1 MKGNKVYA
9 HAKIKGK
16 QELSL
21 SAEKETTLEKI
32 YKEEVGISNQNDF
45 TTAFYVFFFA
55 LETVKVS
62 PLEFH
67 ATRLKHL
74 ICNSSIFQHL
84 NVGIISEDNN
94 RVV

>member
-32 YKEEVGISNQNDF
+32 YKEEVGISNQNDY
-45 TTAFYVFFFA
+45 TTTFYVFFLA
-55 LETVKVS
+55 LEPVKVT
-62 PLEFH
+62 PLVFY

-84 NVGIISEDNN
+84 NVGIISDEND